1 MEMKEEDIT
10 LMQRITEKDK
20 VIQTLEIKISVV

>member
-10 LMQRITEKDK
+10 LMQRIIEKDK
-20 VIQTLEIKISVV
+20 VIKTLEIKISVV